1 MAPKEFADVITG
13 DQTETRR
20 GFLSAI
26 IYSLGALITLALGV
40 PAALYLLIPPRS
52 RRGSAWVDAGDLAQF
67 QPGQPQEVTFRRIR
81 VDGWK
86 MSSEKATA
94 WVLKLSNNQ
103 VIAFSPW
110 CTHLGCAYHWD
121 NAKRDFECPCHS
133 SVFAVNGAVV
143 SGPAP
148 RPLDRYEVKLERNR
162 LWLGAIQKSE
172 ETES

>member
-1 MAPKEFADVITG
+1 MAPKELADFITEN
-13 DQTETRR
+13 QTETRR

-26 IYSLGALITLALGV
+26 IYTLGALISLALAA

-52 RRGSAWVDAGDLAQF
+52 RKESGWVDVGDLGQF
-67 QPGQPQEVTFRRIR
+67 QPGQPQELTFRHIR

-86 MSSEKATA
+86 MRSEKATA
-94 WVLKLSNNQ
+94 WVVKLSNNQ
-103 VIAFSPW
+103 VVAFSPW

-133 SVFAVNGAVV
+133 SVFAINGQVL

-148 RPLDRYEVKLERNR
+148 RPLDRYEVKLERSR
-162 LWLGAIQKSE
+162 LWLGPVQKSE